1 MVESTLTRIR
11 LGRFDPLST
20 VSLMLRLNDLYQHE
34 SHALFQFVARYVDRD
49 GETLVTRVYTHRLA
63 VAKDTVE
70 FLDGVDEEVV
80 PVLLAKEAVSRSVLG
95 RELPSADDNDDSGGG
110 GAPVVDPL
118 QLENLAVQAQKD
130 LDATIQRV
138 SGAFRLLC
146 LEKGATMRGMDLT
159 EEGGVKA
166 AGSSLDFAFPP
177 ELADALQRLYHFRR
191 GPLLSPGPMQ
201 SDDDRAAVRSL
212 FMRLPLDDCLSMM
225 ALSLWSSGPLH
236 SGEMP
241 AMMSIPPD
249 TLSLWDNCILAGDH
263 YYLLFVWSGRATL
276 DPQFDGAREQLK
288 NFLLDRSRNR
298 FPLPVLHM
306 LNENDSMSR
315 RFTAL
320 LSPSHFDPV
329 DHQLSNFPALGQLS
343 MEELTSLQSKFK
355 FYDPDTDASFR
366 NWFWSVSSASS
377 TSKDEGVSLCE

>member
-34 SHALFQFVARYVDRD
+34 SHALFQFVARYVDQD
-49 GETLVTRVYTHRLA
+49 GATLVTRVYTHRLA

-95 RELPSADDNDDSGGG
+95 RELPSADDNDNNGGCG
-110 GAPVVDPL
+110 GAVVDSL

-138 SGAFRLLC
+138 SGAFRLLS

-166 AGSSLDFAFPP
+166 TGSSLDFAFPP

-201 SDDDRAAVRSL
+201 SDDDRAAIRSL

-225 ALSLWSSGPLH
+225 ALSLWSSGPLVA
-236 SGEMP
+236 GEKP
-241 AMMSIPPD
+241 AILSVPPD

-263 YYLLFVWSGRATL
+263 YYVLFVWSGRATL
-276 DPQFDGAREQLK
+276 DPQFDVVRAQMK

-298 FPLPVLHM
+298 FPLPVLYM

-343 MEELTSLQSKFK
+343 MEELTALQSKFK

-366 NWFWSVSSASS
+366 NWFWTVSSASS